1 MGWQV
6 LAYTI
11 PIMGRQMTDV
21 TGEIS
26 YIIMYMFPWWFSV

>member
-11 PIMGRQMTDV
+11 PIMGREMTDV

-26 YIIMYMFPWWFSV
+26 YIIMYMFPWWFSE